1 MHHTLHRSY
10 DSTLLL
16 EHILRRSACLPLPSS
31 SAANLLWC
39 TSHPN
44 VTRNKLEAALMRTD
58 VPIARTF
65 SQVQSLTPNSKPQ
78 TRNNFTLALTLCQL
92 AMVVELA
99 FKDRSSSRVQGF
111 GLSFSAVTRRSG
123 C

>member
-1 MHHTLHRSY
+1 MHHTLHCSY

-58 VPIARTF
+58 VPIARTV

-78 TRNNFTLALTLCQL
+78 TRNNFTLALTLSQL

-99 FKDRSSSRVQGF
+99 FKDRSSSGVWAQF
-111 GLSFSAVTRRSG
+111 
-123 C
+123 